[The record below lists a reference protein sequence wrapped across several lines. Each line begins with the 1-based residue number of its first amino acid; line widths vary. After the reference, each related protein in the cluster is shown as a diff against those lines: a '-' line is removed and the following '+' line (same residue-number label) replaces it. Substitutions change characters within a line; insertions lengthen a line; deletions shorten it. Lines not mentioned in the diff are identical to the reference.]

1 MPRSSKTDTDET
13 RSRNQKNNE
22 NLSDKINNSP
32 TLKKEIARMQ
42 KQEVIRYAIYLE
54 EGDLYLLLTN

>member
-32 TLKKEIARMQ
+32 TLKKEIAMMQ